1 MTRRYPGTAYDRD
14 SEGWTVT
21 SRDVSQMQIASE
33 LAHSLHHG
41 IPLRGGP
48 LPPQRIDG
56 TVGVENGSVIS
67 IVWDSSEQEDG
78 SRTVLGWYESSR

>member
-1 MTRRYPGTAYDRD
+1 M
-14 SEGWTVT
+14 T

-33 LAHSLHHG
+33 LAHTVHHG

-56 TVGVENGSVIS
+56 TTGVEDGTVIS
-67 IVWDSSEQEDG
+67 IAWGSNEYDDG
-78 SRTVLGWYESSR
+78 SRRVLGWYESSR